1 MNSNPKKILIIEDEI
16 VLLGMLKNNLSKIQ
30 DDLIIE
36 EAMDG
41 EEGLEKALKI
51 HPDLILLDILLPK
64 MGGVEMAKELRKDE
78 WGKTVKVIIL
88 SVVSDMDYVQKALEG
103 DSFEYLVK
111 SDTPMDSIVEKVK
124 EAIQVKPN
132 EH

>member
-64 MGGVEMAKELRKDE
+64 MDGVEMAKELRKDE